1 MEVCPDSRERE
12 KDRQRATW
20 DWKVEER
27 TGDLPLVVHSLT
39 VTGMSPAIMAQNDDK
54 PLEKK
59 TLEELRAMLPWTP
72 PYDPRFPNQNQ
83 TR

>member
-1 MEVCPDSRERE
+1 MSTGRGRRE
-12 KDRQRATW
+12 
-20 DWKVEER
+20 KVEER
-27 TGDLPLVVHSLT
+27 TGDPALVVHSLT
-39 VTGMSPAIMAQNDDK
+39 VAGMSTAIMSKQDDK
-54 PLEKK
+54 PIEKK